1 MPLATTTHAGQI
13 YMYKDSNGSTL
24 LTNRKSADRSLT
36 KVKVTY
42 YPDSNIHSYRNWG
55 NSEASVLPS
64 YSRNKN
70 AFDHIIQQ
78 AAQQHGVSEGLIKAV
93 MHTES
98 GFNVN
103 ARSPVGAQGLMQ
115 LMPATARRFNVS
127 NAYDPHENI
136 MAGAKY
142 LAWLLKRF
150 NGNTT
155 LALAGYNAGEGNIA
169 KYGGVPPFRET
180 QDYVRRVTSRYSNLY
195 ANGVVPG
202 LVGNRH
208 PVSTPFDT
216 YRAADGLVVIAVAS
230 NRLFE
235 RLCQCMGQPELAT
248 DPRFID
254 DASRTR
260 HEPQLRAAI
269 EAWTAQH
276 SVEHLCDGL
285 LEAGVP
291 SSPVWDLAEAAS
303 SEHARVRQ
311 LQFQPPGAAVPCVP
325 QPVFFNGRKPHALT
339 AAPRLGA
346 DNAIF
351 GLNPTG
357 VNP

>member
-1 MPLATTTHAGQI
+1 MNNKINAFLLYILGTASIMPLATTTHAGQI

-127 NAYDPHENI
+127 NAYDPQENI

-150 NGNTT
+150 NGNTS
-155 LALAGYNAGEGNIA
+155 LALAGYNAGEGNVA

-195 ANGVVPG
+195 ASGISASAN
-202 LVGNRH
+202 NNAI
-208 PVSTPFDT
+208 TPNNTSNTKSQNTQVIAQSDNYT
-216 YRAADGLVVIAVAS
+216 ASNHQVAANKRPQRQIIMAADGRFTDAPAGSYATGNATAS
-230 NRLFE
+230 ARI
-235 RLCQCMGQPELAT
+235 
-248 DPRFID
+248 FI
-254 DASRTR
+254 
-260 HEPQLRAAI
+260 
-269 EAWTAQH
+269 
-276 SVEHLCDGL
+276 
-285 LEAGVP
+285 
-291 SSPVWDLAEAAS
+291 
-303 SEHARVRQ
+303 SE
-311 LQFQPPGAAVPCVP
+311 
-325 QPVFFNGRKPHALT
+325 
-339 AAPRLGA
+339 
-346 DNAIF
+346 
-351 GLNPTG
+351 
-357 VNP
+357 

>member
-1 MPLATTTHAGQI
+1 MNNKINAFLLYILGTASIMPLATTTHAGQI

-155 LALAGYNAGEGNIA
+155 LALAGYNAGEGNVA

-195 ANGVVPG
+195 ANGVSASANNNAITANNNSNTQSQNAQVIAQSESYTASSHQVAANKRPQ
-202 LVGNRH
+202 RQIIM
-208 PVSTPFDT
+208 
-216 YRAADGLVVIAVAS
+216 AADGRFTDAPAGSYATGNVTAS
-230 NRLFE
+230 ARI
-235 RLCQCMGQPELAT
+235 
-248 DPRFID
+248 FI
-254 DASRTR
+254 
-260 HEPQLRAAI
+260 
-269 EAWTAQH
+269 
-276 SVEHLCDGL
+276 
-285 LEAGVP
+285 
-291 SSPVWDLAEAAS
+291 
-303 SEHARVRQ
+303 SE
-311 LQFQPPGAAVPCVP
+311 
-325 QPVFFNGRKPHALT
+325 
-339 AAPRLGA
+339 
-346 DNAIF
+346 
-351 GLNPTG
+351 
-357 VNP
+357 

>member
-155 LALAGYNAGEGNIA
+155 LALAGYNAGEGNVA

-195 ANGVVPG
+195 ANGVSASANNNAITANNNSNTQSQNTQVIAQSDNYTASNHQVAANKRPP
-202 LVGNRH
+202 RQIIM
-208 PVSTPFDT
+208 
-216 YRAADGLVVIAVAS
+216 AADGRFTDAPAGSYATGNATAS
-230 NRLFE
+230 ARI
-235 RLCQCMGQPELAT
+235 
-248 DPRFID
+248 FI
-254 DASRTR
+254 
-260 HEPQLRAAI
+260 
-269 EAWTAQH
+269 
-276 SVEHLCDGL
+276 
-285 LEAGVP
+285 
-291 SSPVWDLAEAAS
+291 
-303 SEHARVRQ
+303 SE
-311 LQFQPPGAAVPCVP
+311 
-325 QPVFFNGRKPHALT
+325 
-339 AAPRLGA
+339 
-346 DNAIF
+346 
-351 GLNPTG
+351 
-357 VNP
+357 

>member
-1 MPLATTTHAGQI
+1 MNNKINAFLLYILGTASIMPLATSTHAGQI

-42 YPDSNIHSYRNWG
+42 YPESNIHSYRNWG

-155 LALAGYNAGEGNIA
+155 LALAGYNAGEGNVA

-195 ANGVVPG
+195 ANGVSASANNNAITANNNSNTQSQNAQVIAQSDNYTASNHQVAANKRPP
-202 LVGNRH
+202 RQIIM
-208 PVSTPFDT
+208 
-216 YRAADGLVVIAVAS
+216 AADGRFTDAPAGSYATGNATAS
-230 NRLFE
+230 ARI
-235 RLCQCMGQPELAT
+235 
-248 DPRFID
+248 FI
-254 DASRTR
+254 
-260 HEPQLRAAI
+260 
-269 EAWTAQH
+269 
-276 SVEHLCDGL
+276 
-285 LEAGVP
+285 
-291 SSPVWDLAEAAS
+291 
-303 SEHARVRQ
+303 SE
-311 LQFQPPGAAVPCVP
+311 
-325 QPVFFNGRKPHALT
+325 
-339 AAPRLGA
+339 
-346 DNAIF
+346 
-351 GLNPTG
+351 
-357 VNP
+357 

>member
-1 MPLATTTHAGQI
+1 MNNKINAFLLYILGTASIMPLATSTHAGQI

-155 LALAGYNAGEGNIA
+155 LALAGYNAGEGNVA

-180 QDYVRRVTSRYSNLY
+180 QDYIRRVTSRYSNLY
-195 ANGVVPG
+195 ASGVNASSSNSAITANNNSNTQSQNAQVIAQSANYTASNHQVAANKRPQ
-202 LVGNRH
+202 RQIIM
-208 PVSTPFDT
+208 
-216 YRAADGLVVIAVAS
+216 AADGRFTDAPAGSYATGNATAS
-230 NRLFE
+230 ARI
-235 RLCQCMGQPELAT
+235 
-248 DPRFID
+248 FI
-254 DASRTR
+254 
-260 HEPQLRAAI
+260 
-269 EAWTAQH
+269 
-276 SVEHLCDGL
+276 
-285 LEAGVP
+285 
-291 SSPVWDLAEAAS
+291 
-303 SEHARVRQ
+303 SE
-311 LQFQPPGAAVPCVP
+311 
-325 QPVFFNGRKPHALT
+325 
-339 AAPRLGA
+339 
-346 DNAIF
+346 
-351 GLNPTG
+351 
-357 VNP
+357 

>member
-1 MPLATTTHAGQI
+1 MNNKINAFLLYILGTASIMPLATSTHAGQI

-24 LTNRKSADRSLT
+24 MTNRKSADRSLT

-180 QDYVRRVTSRYSNLY
+180 QDYIRRVTSRYSNLY
-195 ANGVVPG
+195 ASGVNASSSNSAITANNNSNTQSQNAQVIAQSANYTASNHQVAANKRPQ
-202 LVGNRH
+202 RQIIM
-208 PVSTPFDT
+208 
-216 YRAADGLVVIAVAS
+216 AADGRFTDAPAGSYATGNATAS
-230 NRLFE
+230 ARI
-235 RLCQCMGQPELAT
+235 
-248 DPRFID
+248 FI
-254 DASRTR
+254 
-260 HEPQLRAAI
+260 
-269 EAWTAQH
+269 
-276 SVEHLCDGL
+276 
-285 LEAGVP
+285 
-291 SSPVWDLAEAAS
+291 
-303 SEHARVRQ
+303 SE
-311 LQFQPPGAAVPCVP
+311 
-325 QPVFFNGRKPHALT
+325 
-339 AAPRLGA
+339 
-346 DNAIF
+346 
-351 GLNPTG
+351 
-357 VNP
+357 